1 MPSKAW
7 TTQSS
12 KVRTFHLNDLF
23 GVVQLVFSLLHFVS
37 SQESAYTFRYLKVG
51 PEGDQRRRNILHL
64 HLAEEAITHLPIQW
78 RGPSLPLGAACLVT
92 LPRLRCRLR
101 QDGQG
106 ILTTVMASGT
116 ATGWSI
122 TMRDSEPARTAQWA
136 TTTGAP
142 SPLHHRR
149 PRRWLESVS
158 VWQPM
163 TPTSAV
169 RSRRRLLQPP

>member
-1 MPSKAW
+1 M
-7 TTQSS
+7 
-12 KVRTFHLNDLF
+12 
-23 GVVQLVFSLLHFVS
+23 FSLLHFVS

-51 PEGDQRRRNILHL
+51 PEGDQRRRNILRL
-64 HLAEEAITHLPIQW
+64 HLAEEAFTHLPIQW

-92 LPRLRCRLR
+92 LLRLRCRLR

-106 ILTTVMASGT
+106 ILASGT

-122 TMRDSEPARTAQWA
+122 TMRDSEPARMAQWA
-136 TTTGAP
+136 TMTGAP
-142 SPLHHRR
+142 SPLLRRR
-149 PRRWLESVS
+149 PRRWLENVS

-169 RSRRRLLQPP
+169 RFRHRLLQPP